1 MHDGASEPRSVR
13 NAARPKTS
21 LLSNA
26 LGKSMRA
33 SGKVPQLGIESV
45 EESEG
50 LQKHASYG
58 GSVRNKDNLLFG

>member
-1 MHDGASEPRSVR
+1 
-13 NAARPKTS
+13 
-21 LLSNA
+21 
-26 LGKSMRA
+26 MRA